1 MRRMAPRF
9 LLPVLAILAG
19 ALVAAGLSPAAPEK
33 PAQPRFAS
41 LAAAKTYLR
50 QGPSYRN
57 RILWVY
63 RRRGLPVEVLA
74 EYDVWR
80 RVRMPDGTVGWVH
93 TAMLS
98 ARRTV
103 VVTAKADAP
112 LRADADPGSKTLA
125 LAQPGVIAKL
135 ETCAAAACQVRVG
148 GVDGWIDKNDIWGVG
163 RGERKR

>member
-1 MRRMAPRF
+1 MRRAAF
-9 LLPVLAILAG
+9 QLLLPVLAILAG

-41 LAAAKTYLR
+41 LAAAETYLR

-74 EYDVWR
+74 QYDVWR

-93 TAMLS
+93 AAMLS

-103 VVTAKADAP
+103 VVTAKANVP
-112 LRADADPGSKTLA
+112 LRAGADPGSQYSGLGPA
-125 LAQPGVIAKL
+125 RGNCEARNLRGRRLSGARGRRRRLDRQERYLGS
-135 ETCAAAACQVRVG
+135 
-148 GVDGWIDKNDIWGVG
+148 GW
-163 RGERKR
+163 R